1 MKRYGYWVISF
12 LLLILLVSACAAPEA
27 GAPAS
32 GDWDK
37 VLEAARKEGTVSF
50 YTTWGIT
57 VQNVAVEAMKPYGIK
72 AEVLGGR
79 GGGLEE
85 RVGTEQRSGSYVA
98 DVLATGWT
106 NNVNAFNNGYVQ
118 PVTVP
123 LPVLQE
129 KGVWVTPTDKYL
141 STHGTYITGKFITPS
156 IVINT
161 DLVGLDEITSMQDLL
176 DPKWKGKIVMTDP
189 RMGSGPG
196 TSGFGFSLLD
206 QMGQEY
212 WNKMAT
218 QDITLVANYQQ
229 PVADT
234 ALGAYSILM
243 YPSGDLTVRAIREGA
258 PLHPVPIKE
267 GDQHYMQGINM
278 IANAPHPNAALVLI
292 NWYLSRE
299 GQELLCEATGYY
311 SIRTDVETV
320 TVDEFLPSRFNFGDL
335 PNNLDASRNPAVVE
349 AAKALF
355 P

>member
-1 MKRYGYWVISF
+1 MKRYGHWVISF

-27 GAPAS
+27 PGQAS

-50 YTTWGIT
+50 YTTWGVGI
-57 VQNVAVEAMKPYGIK
+57 QNVVVEGMKPYGIQ

-98 DVLATGWT
+98 DALATGWT
-106 NNVNAFNNGYVQ
+106 NNVNAFNNGFVQ

-123 LPVLQE
+123 LPVLQKE
-129 KGVWVTPTDKYL
+129 GVWERPPDKYL
-141 STHGTYITGKFITPS
+141 STHGTYITGRFITPS

-196 TSGFGFSLLD
+196 TSGFGDSLER
-206 QMGQEY
+206 MGQEF
-212 WNKMAT
+212 WNKMAA

-229 PVADT
+229 PINDA
-234 ALGAYSILM
+234 AQGSYSILM
-243 YPSGDLTVRAIREGA
+243 YPAGDLVVKAIRAGA
-258 PLHPVPIKE
+258 PLHVVPIKE
-267 GDQHYMQGINM
+267 GDQFYFQGINM

-292 NWYLSRE
+292 NWYLSKE
-299 GQELLCEATGYY
+299 GQEVLCKATGYY
-311 SIRTDVETV
+311 SIRTDVKAV
-320 TVDEFLPSRFNFGDL
+320 TIEEVNPSKFTFRDM
-335 PNNLDASRNPAVVE
+335 PNNLNASRNPKTVAT
-349 AAKALF
+349 AKALF